1 MRILVD
7 YFLTWPVY
15 LQRRVRQGDAL
26 SPMLYIVLNSWLLL
40 LELFLRSKACNT
52 VFVKDERSILGLF
65 RAISLY
71 ERGSGA
77 RLKKGKTKAMWLS
90 R

>member
-1 MRILVD
+1 MAGVFAASRSTGRCPVSYAIYSVK
-7 YFLTWPVY
+7 FLAFVIRAFPEIE
-15 LQRRVRQGDAL
+15 G
-26 SPMLYIVLNSWLLL
+26 LY
-40 LELFLRSKACNT
+40 ADDTT

>member
-1 MRILVD
+1 MAGVFAASRSTGRCPVSYAIYSVK
-7 YFLTWPVY
+7 FLAFVIRAFPEIE
-15 LQRRVRQGDAL
+15 G
-26 SPMLYIVLNSWLLL
+26 LY
-40 LELFLRSKACNT
+40 ADDTT
-52 VFVKDERSILGLF
+52 VFGKDERSILGLF